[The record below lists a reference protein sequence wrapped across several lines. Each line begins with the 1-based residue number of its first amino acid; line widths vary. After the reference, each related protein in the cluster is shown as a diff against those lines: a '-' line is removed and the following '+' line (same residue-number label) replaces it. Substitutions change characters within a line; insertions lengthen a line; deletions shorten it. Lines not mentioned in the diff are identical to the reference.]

1 MAITTFVLFGL
12 LLCLGA
18 TAIRRT
24 ALPASGLLVF
34 SALWLPAD
42 SRMEGPVLFV
52 LSYANGVTL
61 ADLLAVLGA
70 VVAGAVLI
78 RIAWRASAPADRAW
92 NVATVVGACWSV
104 LAIGA
109 LVSLTR

>member
-1 MAITTFVLFGL
+1 MAMTMFVLFGL

-24 ALPASGLLVF
+24 ALPAAGLLVF

-42 SRMEGPVLFV
+42 SRMEGPVLIV
-52 LSYANGVTL
+52 LGYANGITL

-70 VVAGAVLI
+70 AIAGIVLI
-78 RIAWRASAPADRAW
+78 RIAWHGSAPDNRAW
-92 NVATVVGACWSV
+92 NVATVVGSCWSV
-104 LAIGA
+104 LALGA
-109 LVSLTR
+109 LVSLSR